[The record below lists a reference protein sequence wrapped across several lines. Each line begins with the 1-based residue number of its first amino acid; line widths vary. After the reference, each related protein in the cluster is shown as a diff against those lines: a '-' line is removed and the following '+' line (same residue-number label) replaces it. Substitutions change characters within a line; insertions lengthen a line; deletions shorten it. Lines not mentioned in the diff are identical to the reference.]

1 MISDHLHDCLF
12 QEAARIAEQAALGAM
27 DPSMWDNFA
36 IVDQDHDGPSVWWD
50 YLRLSMSPLAL
61 IMMMMR
67 VGLSVWKKV
76 SERAWEDF
84 WEYAPRNCSMVG
96 DIWGGGRNIFK
107 AGDSHKSI
115 WRGDNL
121 AGGVFLVQISHVTVR
136 SGGGIYVSARGGK
149 NIYIINQ
156 TSHQKDDQKTN
167 KIDLC
172 EQGGG
177 ADDLR
182 RWDVGRLER
191 GEVRDWVKHLLDNND
206 DKSFL
211 DLWSW
216 KMRAAKD

>member
-1 MISDHLHDCLF
+1 M
-12 QEAARIAEQAALGAM
+12 
-27 DPSMWDNFA
+27 
-36 IVDQDHDGPSVWWD
+36 
-50 YLRLSMSPLAL
+50 
-61 IMMMMR
+61 
-67 VGLSVWKKV
+67 
-76 SERAWEDF
+76 
-84 WEYAPRNCSMVG
+84 
-96 DIWGGGRNIFK
+96 
-107 AGDSHKSI
+107 
-115 WRGDNL
+115 
-121 AGGVFLVQISHVTVR
+121 R

-216 KMRAAKD
+216 KMRAVENQPSIKEVVTIMITTLTKMMLMLVMKEGKEKCRPCNRKVSLQRFQNSKAKNRKHTDRDFVVENHL

>member
-1 MISDHLHDCLF
+1 
-12 QEAARIAEQAALGAM
+12 
-27 DPSMWDNFA
+27 
-36 IVDQDHDGPSVWWD
+36 
-50 YLRLSMSPLAL
+50 
-61 IMMMMR
+61 
-67 VGLSVWKKV
+67 
-76 SERAWEDF
+76 
-84 WEYAPRNCSMVG
+84 MVG

-121 AGGVFLVQISHVTVR
+121 AVGVFLVQISHVTVR

-182 RWDVGRLER
+182 R
-191 GEVRDWVKHLLDNND
+191 
-206 DKSFL
+206 
-211 DLWSW
+211 
-216 KMRAAKD
+216 

>member
-1 MISDHLHDCLF
+1 
-12 QEAARIAEQAALGAM
+12 
-27 DPSMWDNFA
+27 
-36 IVDQDHDGPSVWWD
+36 
-50 YLRLSMSPLAL
+50 
-61 IMMMMR
+61 
-67 VGLSVWKKV
+67 
-76 SERAWEDF
+76 
-84 WEYAPRNCSMVG
+84 MVG

-121 AGGVFLVQISHVTVR
+121 AGGVFLDFTCYCEKR
-136 SGGGIYVSARGGK
+136 WGIYVSARGGK

-182 RWDVGRLER
+182 R
-191 GEVRDWVKHLLDNND
+191 
-206 DKSFL
+206 
-211 DLWSW
+211 
-216 KMRAAKD
+216 